1 MVRDGVAITPPVTTN
16 ILEGITRRTIMH
28 LLSEEMGMPVEVRE
42 VDRTEVFI
50 ADEAFFCGT
59 GVQVVAITEVDH
71 RSVGTGKLGPVV
83 RQLRQ
88 LYFDL
93 VRGKIAKYRAWNVP
107 VFGPQA

>member
-1 MVRDGVAITPPVTTN
+1 
-16 ILEGITRRTIMH
+16 
-28 LLSEEMGMPVEVRE
+28 
-42 VDRTEVFI
+42 
-50 ADEAFFCGT
+50 
-59 GVQVVAITEVDH
+59 VQVVAITEVDH

-107 VFGPQA
+107 VYGQGA